1 MRLRLLAP
9 LAIIALGTTGCEV
22 SGSIGGSVNTSNEA
36 ATNEAAPADA
46 MAGNEAAATAPAAES
61 GAMTEA
67 APAAEGDAPAA
78 EGQ

>member
-36 ATNEAAPADA
+36 ATNEAAPAEA
-46 MAGNEAAATAPAAES
+46 AAGNEAAMAPAEET

-67 APAAEGDAPAA
+67 APAAEGDAPAEEA
-78 EGQ
+78 K